1 MPDYQIDILL
11 AERKSILVSHA
22 AQSLES
28 DAVLV
33 RRWDNIPNG
42 FLEDIGAEVRA
53 RRTETNPKADIK
65 SFSGT
70 WRIAKVE
77 VKRGTQ
83 KDKSGSIE
91 ETLAL
96 GLLTTLPDAEARVAG
111 ITASPQ
117 TGAFALTRA
126 WVYVD
131 PQAADTLVPDLNA
144 VQSVTDPVG
153 DGETFTGLFTSG
165 GVTETEND
173 DGSVTVS
180 QTLFKVVRAE
190 VFDDLYAMDASDIQT
205 QTEQVHPF
213 DTDGDYGVYEV
224 VQTVERQINTFKN
237 LYVYDREVID
247 AFTPTQLTSIAPTG
261 FAFLSKDLKEEDNG
275 TLTLE
280 VVFQDITDKDI
291 YLAHTTRQAALGTAT
306 TDVYLEQGTDT
317 PLDTSGDVGQGNI
330 VISDVTRREDGKF
343 DKKKDVNTSVAATAQ
358 FRNSSTIF
366 REGTAIL
373 YENSRTA
380 IVAPLSTGQGIYQV
394 SQRLN
399 DDGTY
404 SGQLTYDKGL
414 GDAEAVFASE
424 SSALGAGDTVIYK
437 DAVAPV
443 NSPSSTQGNV
453 YSVTNSLTERGTY
466 DARLVYQESVADSVQ
481 FRSSSTLF
489 REGNSIVYENSR
501 TSISAPVAT
510 GSGIYSVSQRLNEDG
525 TYSGTLVYEEGLSAG
540 EAEFD
545 SRESALSSDKAVIYR
560 SRSAQVDAP
569 TSAQGAVYDV
579 TNSLGDD
586 GLYDARL
593 VYEESIS
600 DSVQFRSSST
610 LFKEGNTIV
619 YENSRTPIS
628 APVATG
634 SGIYNVSQR
643 LNEDGTY
650 SGTLVYEEGLNAG
663 NAQFDSRESPLG
675 VADTVIYRS
684 ETSPVDAPTSGQG
697 AIYDA
702 SNRLG
707 DDGLYDSTLVYAV
720 SSAGVAEFKSSATR
734 FVSGNTILYENS
746 RTLIAAPASVSGSG
760 VYRVSQSINQD
771 GTYTGTLVYEDG
783 TNAGEAQ
790 FGSAESTLASADTVI
805 YRERQSVVDA
815 PSSGQGAV
823 YSTTNSLTER
833 GTYDARLVYE
843 ESVAKSTEFKSN
855 VTTFRDANTILYDN
869 SRTKIEPPASVTGSG
884 IYSVSQ
890 RVNDDGTY
898 SGSLVYQNGLNDGEA
913 EFASR
918 HSTLS
923 DNDTVLYRSR
933 TSQVNAP
940 PSTLGA
946 VYDVSNSLGD
956 DGLYDA
962 KLVYELSL
970 PETVQFQS
978 AATQFI
984 TGNTILYE
992 NSRSI
997 IATPSSVTGSGV
1009 YRVSQR
1015 LNEDGTYSGSLVYED
1030 GTNNGTDLFMSR
1042 ESTLANADTVI
1053 YKDRQSSVD
1062 TPLSGQGAIYA
1073 ATNTLTDRGTYNAR
1087 LVYDVSVEKTALFR
1101 SQSTAFK
1108 ESDSIIYENNREKIE
1123 APEADSGL
1131 YSVTQRINTDGTYS
1145 GVLVYQ
1151 LGLDSA
1157 EAKFDS
1163 RRSPLSDDDTFIY
1176 KSRTSQMDA
1185 PPTGQGGIYQ
1195 ASNAL
1200 GEDGLY
1206 DAQLVY
1212 RTSIDD
1218 SIFFTASNGP
1228 FNASSQILY
1237 ENSRSVITAP
1247 PSDFGV
1253 YRVSQRMNEDGTYS
1267 GSLVYSSSQN
1277 DAQAL
1282 FPSLRSTLQDNNSI
1296 LYRDRSEIIE
1306 AQPSDAGGIYAA
1318 SNSLNERGLYDGS
1331 LVYQQS
1337 AAESVGF
1344 VSRRSPFAKS
1354 DQVIYENNAAKITA
1368 PTTTVGVYTVSQRI
1382 NQDGTYTGNM
1392 VYNNPVSGGE
1402 ARFESQDSI
1411 LGHSTDVVYNSSSI
1425 PVPSATSAQGYIY
1438 NATNVLSD
1446 DGMYNGRL
1454 VYRASKPETTSFS
1467 SSEGPLGTSESI
1479 LYDNSAA
1486 KINPPS
1492 GVDGLYTATQRL
1504 NDDGTYSGSI
1514 TYRKGT
1520 PASIERT
1527 WLSDNQ
1533 DIYLYVSRNQ
1543 EDVTIPAV
1551 SVYNNNSLSISIKDD
1566 GTYDTIFKSVDNEK
1580 WGGIP
1585 SASTSKTDSIY
1596 LYARHPPA
1604 YVSFSKAWVRS
1615 AGAAR
1620 DFAQGTA
1627 SALPYGTSWKK
1638 VVDSIGK
1645 YNTNWGKGNGTT
1657 WVASRVE
1664 MY

>member
-1 MPDYQIDILL
+1 VPDYQIDVLL
-11 AERKSILVSHA
+11 AERKSLLISHA

-33 RRWDNIPNG
+33 RKWDNVPNG
-42 FLEDIGAEVRA
+42 FLDDIASEVRS
-53 RRTETNPKADIK
+53 RRTETNPEADLK
-65 SFSGT
+65 TFTGT

-77 VKRGTQ
+77 ITRGTQ
-83 KDKSGSIE
+83 NDRSGSIE

-96 GLLTTLPDAEARVAG
+96 GLLTTLPESEARVSN

-117 TGAFALTRA
+117 TGAFALTRS

-131 PQAADTLVPDLNA
+131 PAATDTLVPALNA
-144 VQSVTDPVG
+144 IQSVTNPTG

-190 VFDDLYAMDASDIQT
+190 VFGDLYAMDASDIRT

-224 VQTVERQINTFKN
+224 VQTVDRQINTFKN
-237 LYVYDREVID
+237 LYVYDRAVID
-247 AFTPTQLTSIAPTG
+247 AFTPTQFTSLAPAG

-291 YLAHTTRQAALGTAT
+291 YLTHTTRQAALGTAT
-306 TDVYLEQGTDT
+306 TDVYLEQGNDT
-317 PLDTSGDVGQGNI
+317 PLDTSGDTGQGNI
-330 VISDVTRREDGKF
+330 VTSDVTRREDGKF
-343 DKKKDVNTSVAATAQ
+343 DKKKDVATSVAATAQ

-437 DAVAPV
+437 DAIAPV
-443 NSPSSTQGNV
+443 NSPPSTQGNV

-545 SRESALSSDKAVIYR
+545 SRKSALSSDKAVIYR

-593 VYEESIS
+593 VYEESIA
-600 DSVQFRSSST
+600 DTVQFRRSST
-610 LFKEGNTIV
+610 LFREGNSIL
-619 YENSRTPIS
+619 YENSRTPIA
-628 APVATG
+628 APAATG
-634 SGIYNVSQR
+634 SGSYDVSQR

-650 SGTLVYEEGLNAG
+650 SGQLTYESGTGAG
-663 NAQFDSRESPLG
+663 AFKFDSRESSLG
-675 VADTVIYRS
+675 VADSVVYRS
-684 ETSPVDAPTSGQG
+684 ATAAVDAPASGQG

-720 SSAGVAEFKSSATR
+720 SSAGVAQFKSTATR

-771 GTYTGTLVYEDG
+771 GTYTGSLVYEDG
-783 TNAGEAQ
+783 TNAGEAK
-790 FGSAESTLASADTVI
+790 FGSSQSTLASADTVI

-843 ESVAKSTEFKSN
+843 ESVSKATQFKSN

-869 SRTKIEPPASVTGSG
+869 SRTKIEPPAAVTGSG

-890 RVNDDGTY
+890 RLNNDGTY
-898 SGSLVYQNGLNDGEA
+898 SGSLVYENGLNSGEA

-918 HSTLS
+918 NSALS
-923 DNDTVLYRSR
+923 NDNAVIYRSR
-933 TSQVNAP
+933 TAQVGAP
-940 PSTLGA
+940 ASVQGA
-946 VYDVSNSLGD
+946 VYDATNSLGD
-956 DGLYDA
+956 DGLYDSR
-962 KLVYELSL
+962 LVYEESIAD
-970 PETVQFQS
+970 TVEFQS
-978 AATQFI
+978 ATTKFI

-992 NSRSI
+992 NSRAV
-997 IATPSSVTGSGV
+997 IAAPSSVAGSGV

-1062 TPLSGQGAIYA
+1062 TPLSAQGVIYS
-1073 ATNTLTDRGTYNAR
+1073 ATNTLTDRGTYDAR
-1087 LVYDVSVEKTALFR
+1087 LVYDVSVAKSFGFK
-1101 SQSTAFK
+1101 SQSTLFK
-1108 ESDSIIYENNREKIE
+1108 DANSIVYENNRAIIE
-1123 APEADSGL
+1123 APASTSGL
-1131 YSVTQRINTDGTYS
+1131 YSVTQRINADGTYS

-1151 LGLDSA
+1151 VGLDAGEAAFQSRNSA
-1157 EAKFDS
+1157 
-1163 RRSPLSDDDTFIY
+1163 LSDDDSIIY
-1176 KSRTSQMDA
+1176 KGRTAQVDA
-1185 PPTGQGGIYQ
+1185 PASVQGAIYNT
-1195 ASNAL
+1195 SNSL

-1212 RTSIDD
+1212 QKSTADTVA
-1218 SIFFTASNGP
+1218 FLASNGP
-1228 FNASSQILY
+1228 FNTSSQLLY
-1237 ENSRSVITAP
+1237 ENSRAAITAP
-1247 PSDFGV
+1247 SSTFGV

-1267 GSLVYSSSQN
+1267 GSLVYSSSSN

-1282 FPSLRSTLQDNNSI
+1282 FPSLRSTLQDNDSI

-1306 AQPSDAGGIYAA
+1306 AQTSTAGGIYAA

-1331 LVYQQS
+1331 LVYQKS

-1344 VSRRSPFAKS
+1344 VSRRTPFTKS
-1354 DQVIYENNAAKITA
+1354 DQVIYENNAAKISA
-1368 PTTTVGVYTVSQRI
+1368 PTTTLGVYTVSQRI

-1392 VYNNPVSGGE
+1392 VYNNPVAGGE
-1402 ARFESQDSI
+1402 ARFESQDST
-1411 LGHSTDVVYNSSSI
+1411 LAHSTDVVYNSSSI
-1425 PVPSATSAQGYIY
+1425 PVPAGTAAQGHTY
-1438 NATNVLSD
+1438 NTTNVLSD
-1446 DGMYNGRL
+1446 DGMYNGRM
-1454 VYRASKPETTSFS
+1454 VYRASKAANTLFS

-1479 LYDNSAA
+1479 LYDNSAT

-1543 EDVTIPAV
+1543 EDVTIPSV

-1566 GTYDTIFKSVDNEK
+1566 GTYDTIFKSVDNDK
-1580 WGGIP
+1580 FGGIP
-1585 SASTSKTDSIY
+1585 SGSFSTTDSIY

-1615 AGAAR
+1615 ANAAR

-1638 VVDSIGK
+1638 VVDSVGK
-1645 YNTNWGKGNGTT
+1645 YNTNWGKGSADT